1 MENEVDDI
9 DELSTKTRVESTY
22 RQVWDEFYDW
32 EQADCAYHIKTL
44 DRTQEPDSLQEYL
57 NDDEIEDDVIRI
69 NYFGNFCLRTAG
81 SDDCL
86 VTLKSGQKQTLTTD
100 TFLVESPTPVIPT
113 PIYESCSPTLINI
126 GPRRLQ
132 VHHDETLGFFPLI
145 EDQTFNQQEYADF
158 FKFLAWDQEQ
168 DPDGMIHEYYA
179 SDFIIDYILI
189 RGINCAGDC

>member
-1 MENEVDDI
+1 M
-9 DELSTKTRVESTY
+9 
-22 RQVWDEFYDW
+22 
-32 EQADCAYHIKTL
+32 
-44 DRTQEPDSLQEYL
+44 
-57 NDDEIEDDVIRI
+57 
-69 NYFGNFCLRTAG
+69 
-81 SDDCL
+81 
-86 VTLKSGQKQTLTTD
+86 TLKSGQKQTFTTD

-189 RGINCAGDC
+189 RGTNCAGDC